1 MWENLSFFPPL
12 PRFFLLFLP
21 ILTAGHQQSWWTMIV
36 LGKCIGKREL
46 PLSDS
51 GQRKKHVGY
60 HCLCITWHTS
70 WESFQGC
77 RQRER
82 QLEKVVRGE
91 RQSRA
96 KNPQKCSWG
105 DIRDCPAPFKPS
117 PQKADLGSLEV
128 RTALCTFYIKEFLW
142 ACPFYSWGTSEKS
155 WKWGYQE
162 RPRQAWWGI
171 ERLGWKFL

>member
-1 MWENLSFFPPL
+1 MNHDSPGKMHWEE
-12 PRFFLLFLP
+12 R
-21 ILTAGHQQSWWTMIV
+21 TASQWLRT
-36 LGKCIGKREL
+36 KKKR
-46 PLSDS
+46 
-51 GQRKKHVGY
+51 VGY

-77 RQRER
+77 RQLER